1 MSNDDSKFIE
11 IWNRVLRAALSL
23 PGARIDRVDF
33 LRKELSKHFPPEV
46 VAKAIATRPA
56 CAGIP
61 SSAITSIAKGS
72 IAWHRAGVSVVSF
85 TVGLPGGWWIA
96 GTVPADMTQ
105 FFWHV
110 VVILQKLA
118 YLYGWPEFFGEEE
131 TDDQT
136 RLIMTVFVGVMFG
149 AGAASKILGDIAEKI
164 GEQII
169 KRLPREALTKWGLY
183 QVAKEVAKWLGV
195 KLTKASFAK
204 YLARI
209 IPVLSGFISGII
221 TWVSFSMMSKRLR
234 MHLEELRL
242 ARCGNAEPQDQVDV

>member
-1 MSNDDSKFIE
+1 MNNDDAKSIE
-11 IWNRVLRAALSL
+11 IWNRVLEAALSL
-23 PGARIDRVDF
+23 PGARIDRADF

-46 VAKAIATRPA
+46 VEKAIATRPA

-72 IAWHRAGVSVVSF
+72 IAWHKAGVSAVSF

-96 GTVPADMTQ
+96 GTVPADMMQ

-118 YLYGWPEFFGEEE
+118 YLYGWPEFFNEEGE

-136 RLIMTVFVGVMFG
+136 RLIVTVFVGVMFG
-149 AGAASKILGDIAEKI
+149 AGAASKILGNIAERV
-164 GEQII
+164 GERII
-169 KRLPREALTKWGLY
+169 KRLPQEALTKWGLY

-209 IPVLSGFISGII
+209 IPVLSGFISGIV
-221 TWVSFSMMSKRLR
+221 TWVSFSVMSKRLR
-234 MHLEELRL
+234 MHPEELRL
-242 ARCGNAEPQDQVDV
+242 AKDGNAKPQAQV